1 MKISKDNS
9 ICLVVDIQEKLFP
22 HMFKKEILVKNLV
35 KLIKGLKLL
44 NLEFILNEQYPKGL
58 GKTIPQVKE
67 LLENEKI
74 NEKFTF
80 SCYKNETVSQKLKNS
95 NKKFV
100 ILFGI
105 ETHVCVLQTALDL
118 IEENFIPVVVADCV
132 SSRKESDKDFALQ
145 RLLQSGAI
153 LTTYESLLFELCETA
168 KNPVFKEISKIVK

>member
-22 HMFKKEILVKNLV
+22 HMFQKEILVKNLV
-35 KLIKGLKLL
+35 KLIEGLKLL

-58 GKTIPQVKE
+58 GKTIPKIKE
-67 LLENEKI
+67 LFEKEKV

-80 SCYKNETVSQKLKNS
+80 SCYKNETVSQKLKERG
-95 NKKFV
+95 KKFV

-118 IEENFIPVVVADCV
+118 LEEDFIPVVVADCV
-132 SSRKESDKDFALQ
+132 SSRKESDKNFALQ
-145 RLLQSGAI
+145 RLSQCGAI
-153 LTTYESLLFELCETA
+153 LTTYESLLFELCESA